1 MVNRVVIAGGGQSA
15 LQVGISLRRRGFE
28 GSIAMYSDEPALPYQ
43 RPPLS
48 KSYLAAAAADAAA
61 LAFRAPEF
69 YEKLGIEV
77 HLSVPVTAIDRAGRR
92 VELGTGETV
101 GYDALV
107 LATGARPQRLGLP
120 GEELEQVHVLRSA
133 ADAERLRRRLRPRTR
148 LVVVGGGYLGLE
160 AAAAARQQ
168 GAEVTLLEA
177 LPRVMSRVTGTRVAT
192 FLTDLHRSK
201 GVEIRTESVA
211 VRIDAVAEGGVL
223 VVLADGD
230 EISCDEVLVAVGV
243 VPNVGLAEG
252 CGLPVD
258 NGIVVDEH
266 GQTEDPAIFASGDC
280 TNHPNPVLG
289 QRMRLESVHNAVEQA
304 KAVAATIV
312 GESQPYAQVPW
323 FYSDQYDVKLQTV
336 GLFQGADR
344 VVLRGAP
351 AEGHFAVLYLV
362 GDRVVAVDAI
372 NSPREFVLGRKLLAE
387 APDGAVPLIEW
398 PEADGDAAG
407 AAQMIMPA

>member
-1 MVNRVVIAGGGQSA
+1 VVNRVVIAGGGQSA

-201 GVEIRTESVA
+201 GVEIRTEAVA